1 MNAESF
7 KDEVLSNYL
16 DNQKLVSILFNP
28 PNLSTGN
35 GILFTGIFYYIL
47 AVNKL
52 IDSKDIERFSKAI
65 KNCYV
70 INNHGQCLGLL
81 NRNPG
86 RLDLE
91 AQDDYIG
98 AALASSVVD
107 KTICRHIELYG
118 SVNNWSYDNQ
128 RPFQFSL
135 RCWHQRFPGLVG
147 FYKICAY
154 GDYNLNIFDPNLFDT
169 FSIFIKL
176 LLPISMDASDVIL
189 DWLMTRAF
197 KRRWIFKYLV
207 KYWEYRFL
215 KIYGEVNRVMKIY
228 YGESHP
234 FSRVKMDID
243 GVVITD

>member
-35 GILFTGIFYYIL
+35 GILFTGIFYYL
-47 AVNKL
+47 LFVNDLLDAKDKL
-52 IDSKDIERFSKAI
+52 RFYNAI
-65 KNCYV
+65 YLCYV
-70 INNHGQCLGLL
+70 ESQDGHPYYGLL

-98 AALASSVVD
+98 AALCSSVGNKQIAKD
-107 KTICRHIELYG
+107 IACYG
-118 SVNNWSYDNQ
+118 SSNHWSYDNQ
-128 RPFQFSL
+128 RPFSFSL
-135 RCWHQRFPGLVG
+135 RCWHSRFPGLVG
-147 FYKICAY
+147 FYKICA
-154 GDYNLNIFDPNLFDT
+154 DYKLNIFNVMW
-169 FSIFIKL
+169 IFVKL
-176 LLPISMDASDVIL
+176 LCPISMDASDVIL
-189 DWLMTRAF
+189 DWLMMRAF
-197 KRRWIFKYLV
+197 KRRLIFKYLV

-215 KIYGEVNRVMKIY
+215 KIYGELSRVMKIY

-234 FSRVKMDID
+234 FSKIKLDID